1 VSGNITGGNLI
12 GQNLTAGRVA
22 IVGSGKQVADDADL
36 TYNATTNVL
45 SVAGNVNAAYFNG
58 NGSGLTGVTVS
69 GNIGNVSQITFTNTV
84 LGNAVAGTFEW
95 DGNVFYGTPYD
106 SQRGV
111 VSTTQ
116 TFVLNSQISFAMGS
130 SGTMSAALGYGVQLE
145 GSIRYRYRAK
155 ISATH
160 TSGGGTVMLYGL
172 GVTGGGL
179 TRHSYTAYSTTN
191 NDATAYINAQN
202 LTGNFGDG
210 LKITA
215 SAANNAVYDVAI
227 EGWIDVA
234 GATVVSPLIGWN
246 ATGGSTVVYP
256 QSSFEIWPVGVVG
269 QNTAVGVW
277 NAQ

>member
-1 VSGNITGGNLI
+1 
-12 GQNLTAGRVA
+12 
-22 IVGSGKQVADDADL
+22 
-36 TYNATTNVL
+36 
-45 SVAGNVNAAYFNG
+45 
-58 NGSGLTGVTVS
+58 
-69 GNIGNVSQITFTNTV
+69 
-84 LGNAVAGTFEW
+84 
-95 DGNVFYGTPYD
+95 
-106 SQRGV
+106 
-111 VSTTQ
+111 
-116 TFVLNSQISFAMGS
+116 MGS

-179 TRHSYTAYSTTN
+179 ARHSYTAYSTTN

-202 LTGNFGDG
+202 LTSNFGDG

-227 EGWIDVA
+227 EGWIDVSS
-234 GATVVSPLIGWN
+234 ATVVSPLIGWN

-256 QSSFEIWPVGVVG
+256 QSSFEIWPVGVTG

-277 NAQ
+277 NAV